1 MEGENSREVTVDSGV
16 PQGTVLGPILFLCH
30 INDLPT
36 SVKSQVRLFAD
47 DCLLYR
53 PIKSIQD
60 HLALQQDLEQLEKWA
75 MNSGM
80 RFNAKKCLVLSI
92 RKKST
97 YYYSL
102 DSHILEQV
110 KSSPYL
116 GVVLTE
122 DLKWSTHINK
132 TMKKA
137 SSTLGFLRRNL
148 KFASAKCRRNAYIS
162 LVRSVMEYS
171 SIVWD
176 PHFQKDIDSLERIQ
190 RRGVRFITNDYRSR
204 DAGCVHRMMES
215 QGLPELSR
223 RRKDNRLTF
232 LYKIAEDKIPA
243 IPPSLYLTEV
253 RGKRNIR
260 PTKRQDYIAANP
272 IRRSCRNNTRC
283 FTVPTSRSTV
293 FEQSFVVRT
302 IIDWNQL
309 ENNTVRFR
317 ERS

>member
-36 SVKSQVRLFAD
+36 SVKSQVCLFAD

-60 HLALQQDLEQLEKWA
+60 HLALQHDLEQLEKWV

-110 KSSPYL
+110 KSFPYL

-132 TMKKA
+132 TMKKFDI
-137 SSTLGFLRRNL
+137 GF
-148 KFASAKCRRNAYIS
+148 
-162 LVRSVMEYS
+162 
-171 SIVWD
+171 
-176 PHFQKDIDSLERIQ
+176 
-190 RRGVRFITNDYRSR
+190 
-204 DAGCVHRMMES
+204 
-215 QGLPELSR
+215 
-223 RRKDNRLTF
+223 
-232 LYKIAEDKIPA
+232 
-243 IPPSLYLTEV
+243 PPSESE
-253 RGKRNIR
+253 IC
-260 PTKRQDYIAANP
+260 I
-272 IRRSCRNNTRC
+272 S
-283 FTVPTSRSTV
+283 
-293 FEQSFVVRT
+293 
-302 IIDWNQL
+302 
-309 ENNTVRFR
+309 
-317 ERS
+317 